1 MARRAEPSRT
11 RTSKPQCGSP
21 TLTVICWEMKEACLP
36 QCFWQFVASL
46 WANVNKQHM
55 RKFLNCNPQP
65 LFTTRLRLGNELE
78 SVATPVLSGC
88 LRISKSKWSKGSTK
102 RQWVGKQPCSEWLI
116 FVSTP
121 FGPIGPLGHF
131 ERCWKLRCTCGSGQ
145 QLEEESVSQVLQV
158 PLPTLLHLNCQHL
171 HDLNSPLL
179 ATDYQG

>member
-36 QCFWQFVASL
+36 QCFLQFVASL

-88 LRISKSKWSKGSTK
+88 LRISKSKGPRGAPRGSGYGSS
-102 RQWVGKQPCSEWLI
+102 RVQNDWYLYPHLL
-116 FVSTP
+116 
-121 FGPIGPLGHF
+121 GPLGHWAISKDAGSLGVLVDLASN
-131 ERCWKLRCTCGSGQ
+131 WKRSQSLRYFKS
-145 QLEEESVSQVLQV
+145 
-158 PLPTLLHLNCQHL
+158 HCQHCYISIA
-171 HDLNSPLL
+171 NICMIWIAPS
-179 ATDYQG
+179 